1 MGNCARLFIRT
12 GQVATNGIAFSRNH
26 FPKPAGLQL
35 TINRLKLFNRIVA
48 DIKPYVVGGDLL
60 VKILHDLD
68 VSDKHW
74 LLTPLLSVAEVRDIV
89 MENEEGS
96 IVTWNSYP
104 LASNGPYHVPIP
116 FECTIK
122 NKGKLAVNVVFDEN
136 YITALQGISVMSD
149 LNDFSETAVDVVQL
163 LENPFLD

>member
-1 MGNCARLFIRT
+1 M
-12 GQVATNGIAFSRNH
+12 
-26 FPKPAGLQL
+26 

-60 VKILHDLD
+60 VKTLHDLD

-104 LASNGPYHVPIP
+104 PR
-116 FECTIK
+116 
-122 NKGKLAVNVVFDEN
+122 
-136 YITALQGISVMSD
+136 
-149 LNDFSETAVDVVQL
+149 
-163 LENPFLD
+163 